1 MNYGYTHARY
11 LEYKKSATEDF
22 SGNRLP
28 MVPNHTLSIDGT
40 YTILQAGWF
49 DKIVVNAGFTG
60 LGRIYWLM
68 TMSFARTSMGRL
80 MQRLVSQKVYS
91 HGIYGVRI

>member
-1 MNYGYTHARY
+1 MVTPTLVT
-11 LEYKKSATEDF
+11 LEYKKSAAEDF

-60 LGRIYWLM
+60 
-68 TMSFARTSMGRL
+68 SV
-80 MQRLVSQKVYS
+80 VSI
-91 HGIYGVRI
+91 G